1 MLPRSRHE
9 AHERL
14 CCGVLTYTIAGWF
27 MDIKLPDP
35 QKRRRARLIAA
46 IAASVGFIAL
56 LATAW
61 ALANRPPAI
70 DRDDVWTARVTR
82 GELVHEISASG
93 TLVALELRAVTNR
106 SEGVVEAIHVLPGH
120 VVKPDDVLIEMSSPA
135 LEEELVDARW
145 QLAAAEAERK
155 LSEMESENRYLDIV
169 AQLASAEAEYTTA
182 RLELEAHEELGDERI
197 TPELEIE
204 RVRLRVQ
211 QLERRMEAERARLAS
226 YSGYRQAQEDAQRSK
241 VEQLRDKVARLES
254 RVADLAVRA
263 GMHGVVQE
271 VDAKEGERL
280 QAGHAVA
287 RIVNPGRLIA
297 RIGVSER
304 DAALVEDGL
313 PVRLEVGREIVV
325 GHVTR
330 IDPTVRDRLVT
341 VDVTLD
347 DTGRAQLR
355 PDLSVLARVELQR
368 VDDVL
373 VLDRPVG
380 LRGAYETLELFR
392 LRSGGD
398 RAERVTVETGRASA
412 RQVEIVSG
420 LDEDDVVIIADL
432 SEWAEQPV
440 LRIR

>member
-1 MLPRSRHE
+1 
-9 AHERL
+9 
-14 CCGVLTYTIAGWF
+14 
-27 MDIKLPDP
+27 MDIKLPDA
-35 QKRRRARLIAA
+35 QQRHRKRLVAA
-46 IAASVGFIAL
+46 VAAGAGFIAL
-56 LATAW
+56 VATAW
-61 ALANRPPAI
+61 AFANRPPAI

-106 SEGVVEAIHVLPGH
+106 NEGVVEAIHVLPGH
-120 VVKPDDVLIEMSSPA
+120 VVKPDDVLIEMSSPT

-145 QLAAAEAERK
+145 QLAAAEAEQK
-155 LSEMESENRYLDIV
+155 LAEMEAENRYLDIV
-169 AQLASAEAEYTTA
+169 AQLASAEAEYTAA
-182 RLELEAHEELGDERI
+182 RLELEAYEELGDDRI
-197 TPELEIE
+197 APELEIE
-204 RVRLRVQ
+204 RVRLRAQ
-211 QLERRMEAERARLAS
+211 QLQRRMEAERARLAS
-226 YSGYRQAQEDAQRSK
+226 YSGYRQAQEEAQRSK
-241 VEQLRDKVARLES
+241 VEQLRDKVERLES

-280 QAGHAVA
+280 TAGHAVA

-304 DAALVEDGL
+304 DAALVENEL
-313 PVRLEVGREIVV
+313 PVRLEIGRDVIE
-325 GHVTR
+325 GRVTR

-341 VDVTLD
+341 VDVTLV
-347 DTGRAQLR
+347 DTGSVPLR

-368 VDDVL
+368 VEDVL
-373 VLDRPVG
+373 VLDRPVVS
-380 LRGAYETLELFR
+380 RGGYERLELFR
-392 LRSGGD
+392 LRRGGD

-420 LDEDDVVIIADL
+420 LEEGDVVILTDL
-432 SEWAEQPV
+432 SEWADQPE